1 MNTVSGDIN
10 IEGVAGSV
18 LASTISGDLA
28 LSVTATD
35 VRLDTVSGDLVI
47 EMAAVDHL
55 AVRSVS
61 GSMDITGELN
71 PAGQIDLSSVSGD
84 IRLGL
89 QSGLSATVDLEGG
102 MSGAIENKL
111 SELEAQTH
119 FPARQRLNAV
129 FGDGKGRVSVRTV
142 SADITL
148 EEV

>member
-1 MNTVSGDIN
+1 MNTVSGDII
-10 IEGVAGSV
+10 IEDVAGSV

-28 LSVTATD
+28 LSVTATE
-35 VRLDTVSGDLVI
+35 VRLDTVSGDLVL
-47 EMAAVDHL
+47 EMATVDQL
-55 AVRSVS
+55 AARSVS
-61 GSMDITGELN
+61 GSMEIIGKLN

-89 QSGLSATVDLEGG
+89 QSGLNATVDLDGG
-102 MSGAIENKL
+102 MSGAIENRL
-111 SELEAQTH
+111 NELEAKTH

-148 EEV
+148 EEG